1 MTDPHPTAIPA
12 PPRTH
17 GPGGALTPAGD
28 AFALVLCALVWLG
41 FMALAALADGGG
53 L

>member
-1 MTDPHPTAIPA
+1 MTDPTPPAIPA

-17 GPGGALTPAGD
+17 GPSGELTPAGD

-41 FMALAALADGGG
+41 FMALAALADGA